1 MATITST
8 TQTVS
13 TVSLE
18 ARNTSTG
25 GQRLSLARPDTVA
38 SRTFPSVYSRFSKT
52 QKRSTTYTTA
62 IGGLLASMSTTSVFA
77 AVPEITSTFGTTP
90 TAINISNA
98 IYLVVMGLAA
108 CFWGPLSDVF
118 GRRTAYILSTLL
130 FFASSIGTAL
140 SPSLPAFFFFRSL
153 TAAQSTAFL
162 VLASSCISD
171 VFHPTERAT
180 AMGWFLR
187 GVAFGP
193 AFGPILGG
201 IIVTFTSWRVIFWV
215 QSGLSGVAFLL
226 VFASSAIGFNMY
238 SLLTPIRY
246 ILNPRL
252 GLTTPLQ
259 SGLIYLAPGAG
270 YLVGTTLGGRWSDH
284 NVKSWMHRRGF
295 RLWEDRLRSTLFFML
310 GLLPGF
316 TLLYGWA
323 VQEGWG
329 GIALP
334 VVCLFG
340 QGVCQTTTFPSL
352 NAYILDIMQDQSGKA
367 SGTGGRSNG
376 NVGILK
382 LARKG
387 SATNVPTRASRCGV
401 VPIGLP
407 HIYWALRGPPRTS
420 DGSGSGGVNKMEVL
434 LNVARMRGLLIT
446 APVVAVPNDLLPK
459 YSPSYTEAI
468 QIHPPQSVIGTQ
480 SGIYPFKDEKPQ
492 RGKKERR
499 CPPRSEKTKTEQKA
513 RHLRGGA
520 ESAWSQPHK
529 GYKYIV
535 GTD

>member
-13 TVSLE
+13 VVSLE

-25 GQRLSLARPDTVA
+25 GQRLSLNRPDIAA

-77 AVPEITSTFGTTP
+77 AVPEITSAFDTTP

-226 VFASSAIGFNMY
+226 VAFMLQETLLQTRHAELKGQKPGAAAKKLWQWSNPSTVFKLLGHGNLFFAVFASSAIGFNMY

-295 RLWEDRLRSTLFFML
+295 RLWEDRLRSTIFFML

-316 TLLYGWA
+316 TLLYGWS
-323 VQEGWG
+323 VQKGWG

-334 VVCLFG
+334 VICLFG

-367 SGTGGRSNG
+367 SASHYMMRYCFSALATATVVPMIDAIGVGWTVCISSAMVFFSGCLILVVIHFGGSWRGAGAGAGRSTSMGMGTG
-376 NVGILK
+376 
-382 LARKG
+382 
-387 SATNVPTRASRCGV
+387 RA
-401 VPIGLP
+401 
-407 HIYWALRGPPRTS
+407 
-420 DGSGSGGVNKMEVL
+420 GGQ
-434 LNVARMRGLLIT
+434 
-446 APVVAVPNDLLPK
+446 PV
-459 YSPSYTEAI
+459 
-468 QIHPPQSVIGTQ
+468 
-480 SGIYPFKDEKPQ
+480 
-492 RGKKERR
+492 
-499 CPPRSEKTKTEQKA
+499 
-513 RHLRGGA
+513 
-520 ESAWSQPHK
+520 
-529 GYKYIV
+529 
-535 GTD
+535 